1 MRFMLRSFVLTS
13 AALCA
18 TAAFAAPKA
27 VVNVPFNFETH
38 GQAFPAGRYEVSLD
52 SHANV
57 LTLSNTSNSKQS
69 LMWVVSPA
77 DDGNPA
83 LPTLRVQFDGV
94 GDTHELHSIQLGT
107 RITSVL
113 DAPAKGHDAG
123 SSVAAVSGQ

>member
-1 MRFMLRSFVLTS
+1 MRFMLRSLVLTS

-18 TAAFAAPKA
+18 TAAFAAPKV

-57 LTLSNTSNSKQS
+57 LTLSNLENTSQS
-69 LMWVVSPA
+69 LMWVASPA
-77 DDGNPA
+77 DESQGK
-83 LPTLRVQFDGV
+83 PTLCMKFDDAGY
-94 GDTHELHSIQLGT
+94 THQLHSIQLGP

-113 DAPAKGHDAG
+113 DAPAKHHNAG
-123 SSVAAVSGQ
+123 SSVVTAGGQ